1 MKFMVMKMSDLD
13 RLEMLVNH
21 MIQKEDELVDWL
33 VKELEYVSKIKEN
46 TDNYSLRMNWTYY
59 ENAIKKV
66 LKKIEKLERV
76 DKIV

>member
-1 MKFMVMKMSDLD
+1 MSELD

-33 VKELEYVSKIKEN
+33 VKELECVLEIKEN
-46 TDNYSLRMNWTYY
+46 TDNYSLRMNWTFY
-59 ENAIKKV
+59 ETAIKKV